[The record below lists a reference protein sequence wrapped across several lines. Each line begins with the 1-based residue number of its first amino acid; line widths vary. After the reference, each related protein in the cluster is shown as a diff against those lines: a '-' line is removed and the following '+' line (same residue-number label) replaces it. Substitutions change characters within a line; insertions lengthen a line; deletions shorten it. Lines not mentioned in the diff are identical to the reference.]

1 MSSEESDGVHRLE
14 ASAPVTGGLVV
25 IKKKDTDSKFKVP
38 QVSLLGLDRL
48 AAQKRKERD
57 DQNRLISF
65 KTNEYDDDTGSSPRN
80 APKTPNVSSE
90 HKLSRHYRS
99 LKDDTPSQ

>member
-14 ASAPVTGGLVV
+14 ASAPATGGLVV
-25 IKKKDTDSKFKVP
+25 KKKDADTKFKVP
-38 QVSLLGLDRL
+38 QTSLLGLDRL

-65 KTNEYDDDTGSSPRN
+65 KPNEYDDDTGSSPKN
-80 APKTPNVSSE
+80 APKTPNVLSE
-90 HKLSRHYRS
+90 HKLSRNYRS
-99 LKDDTPSQ
+99 LKDDTPS